1 MSHGEEKTTQG
12 SAAMTDSTSRYARRG
27 TAGSMLWL
35 AVFAGLGAVAGL
47 FLGGAVPLLGPVLGC
62 GLGAAFMALAG
73 AGGVWLTDPTL
84 RGKPATEVQPSVQ
97 VMTFRLGVVG
107 GGNMAEAIVRG
118 IVRSGALRAKDI
130 CVADPMPERRNLFA
144 SLMRVR
150 AVADNAE
157 AVMSADVVVLAVKP
171 QMVDAVM
178 AEIGPLLGPRK
189 LLISIVAGTTTGRLL
204 SHCPDGARVVRTMP
218 NTPMLVGRG
227 MVAMSPGGAAN
238 ADDLGL
244 ARALL
249 GASARVIEVAE
260 EKLDA
265 VTAVSGSGPAYFFL
279 LVESLM
285 EAGRQEGLSDDEAR
299 ELTETTFRGAAE
311 LLASGD
317 VDAAELRR
325 RVTSPG
331 GTTEAAVRSFEAD
344 GFAETVARAVR
355 AARDRSGQLAG

>member
-1 MSHGEEKTTQG
+1 
-12 SAAMTDSTSRYARRG
+12 MTEPSPRYARRG

-35 AVFAGLGAVAGL
+35 GLFAALGAVAGL
-47 FLGGAVPLLGPVLGC
+47 LLGKAVAVLGPE
-62 GLGAAFMALAG
+62 LGAALGAALMAIAG
-73 AGGVWLTDPTL
+73 AGAVWLTDPTL
-84 RGKPATEVQPSVQ
+84 RSKADDQTPPVQ

-118 IVRSGALRAKDI
+118 IVRSGVLRARDI
-130 CVADPMPERRNLFA
+130 CVADPAAPRRELFA
-144 SLMRVR
+144 SQMRVR
-150 AVADNAE
+150 TSESNTETVAA
-157 AVMSADVVVLAVKP
+157 ADVVVLAVKP
-171 QMVDAVM
+171 QVIPAVM

-189 LLISIVAGTTTGRLL
+189 LLISIVAGTTIARLA
-204 SHCPDGARVVRTMP
+204 SYCPAGTRIVRTMP

-227 MVAMSPGGAAN
+227 MVAMSPGAAAN
-238 ADDLGL
+238 AEDLGL

-249 GASARVIEVAE
+249 GASARVIEVPE

-285 EAGRQEGLSDDEAR
+285 DAARQVGLSDDEAR
-299 ELTETTFRGAAE
+299 ILTETTFRGAAE
-311 LLASGD
+311 LLACGD

-331 GTTEAAVRSFEAD
+331 GTTAAAITSFQAD
-344 GFAETVARAVR
+344 AFAESVARAVR
-355 AARDRSGQLAG
+355 AARDRSRELAEQH

>member
-1 MSHGEEKTTQG
+1 
-12 SAAMTDSTSRYARRG
+12 MTEPLPRYARRG

-35 AVFAGLGAVAGL
+35 GLFAALGAVAGL
-47 FLGGAVPLLGPVLGC
+47 FLGNAVAVLGPVLGS
-62 GLGAAFMALAG
+62 GLGAALMAIAG
-73 AGGVWLTDPTL
+73 AGAVWLTDPTI
-84 RGKPATEVQPSVQ
+84 RGKADDPTSPPVQ

-130 CVADPMPERRNLFA
+130 CVADPVAERRTLF
-144 SLMRVR
+144 SSQMRVR
-150 AVADNAE
+150 TSASNAE
-157 AVMSADVVVLAVKP
+157 TVAAADVVVLAVKP
-171 QMVDAVM
+171 QMIPAVM
-178 AEIGPLLGPRK
+178 AEIGPLMGPRK
-189 LLISIVAGTTTGRLL
+189 LLISIVAGTTIARLA
-204 SHCPDGARVVRTMP
+204 SSCPAATRIVRTMP

-227 MVAMSPGGAAN
+227 MVAMSPGGDAN
-238 ADDLGL
+238 AEDLGL

-249 GASARVIEVAE
+249 GASARVIEVPE

-279 LVESLM
+279 LVEALM
-285 EAGRQEGLSDDEAR
+285 DAARQVGLSDDEAR
-299 ELTETTFRGAAE
+299 ILTETTFRGAAE

-331 GTTEAAVRSFEAD
+331 GTTAAAISSFEAD
-344 GFAETVARAVR
+344 AFAESVARAVR
-355 AARDRSGQLAG
+355 AARDRSRELAEQR